1 METRS
6 RIGEYGWE
14 PQYYLDCKGL
24 TKEKKAQA
32 LQIIDKYYQPMPA
45 QEIVKLIARL
55 QIIAPEKEKSNVDMR
70 ARTAI
75 WVEELSAYP
84 ADVVQKALKARY
96 RWFPSL
102 AEVLEKCANE
112 VAYRNLIK
120 QGIRCYRIDNE

>member
-1 METRS
+1 MEIHS
-6 RIGEYGWE
+6 KFGEYGWE
-14 PQYYLDCKGL
+14 PDYRLNTEGMTD
-24 TKEKKAQA
+24 EKKATA
-32 LQIIDKYYQPMPA
+32 MRIIEGYYQPMPA

-55 QIIAPEKEKSNVDMR
+55 QIIAPEREKTGVDMR

-75 WVEELSAYP
+75 WVEELRSYP

-112 VAYRNLIK
+112 VAYRDLIK
-120 QGIRCYRIDNE
+120 RGIRCFYNED